1 MKILYVTTIGRTMN
15 FFQSFIK
22 ELANDGHSIDI
33 VTNESNSQVPDYYR
47 ESGCRIFH
55 ADFSRST
62 LSSGNIRA
70 YRQIKKL
77 VADGGYDVV
86 HCHTPVASAVT
97 RLACGKFR
105 KKTGLKVFYTA
116 HGFHFYKGA
125 PIKNWLVYY
134 PLEWFCSF
142 KTDTIVTINKED
154 YERAKKR
161 LHAKSVEHTPGV
173 GIDLDRFQN
182 ITVDRAKKRA
192 ELGIPED
199 AFMLIS
205 VGELN
210 ANKNHEVVIRALAQ
224 LKRPDIHYLIAG
236 RGGLDAYLKQLAVDL
251 GIGAHVHLPG
261 YRTDTTEL
269 FAVADVNVF
278 PSKREGLG
286 LAAIEGMAEGLPL
299 VCADNR
305 GTREYAS
312 GYDRD
317 DFHGVCT
324 SVEMYA
330 EAIKRLADD
339 RRLYE
344 EMSSIGP
351 SVAERFSVEN
361 VNKILHDSVYGF

>member
-15 FFQSFIK
+15 FFRSFIK

-33 VTNESNSQVPDYYR
+33 LTNESDSPVPDQYR
-47 ESGCRIFH
+47 ESGFKIYH
-55 ADFSRST
+55 ADFSRSVF
-62 LSSGNIRA
+62 SSGNFRA
-70 YRQIKKL
+70 FRQIKKL
-77 VADGGYDVV
+77 LADGGYDVV

-97 RLACGKFR
+97 RLACGKLR

-125 PIKNWLVYY
+125 PIKNWLIYF
-134 PLEWFCSF
+134 PMEWFCSF
-142 KTDTIVTINKED
+142 KTDTIITINKED

-161 LHAKSVEHTPGV
+161 LHAKIVVQTPGV
-173 GIDLDRFQN
+173 GINIDRFKN

-210 ANKNHEVVIRALAQ
+210 ANKNHEAVIRALAR
-224 LKRPDIHYLIAG
+224 LKRTDIHYLIAG
-236 RGGLDAYLKQLAVDL
+236 RGGLEAYLKKLAVEL
-251 GIGAHVHLPG
+251 GVGDYVHLPG
-261 YRTDTTEL
+261 YRTDTPEL

-286 LAAIEGMAEGLPL
+286 LAALEGMAEGLPL
-299 VCADNR
+299 ICADNR

-324 SVEMYA
+324 NIDMYA
-330 EAIKRLADD
+330 EAIKKLADD
-339 RRLYE
+339 RQLYE
-344 EMSSIGP
+344 EMSSVGP
-351 SVAERFSVEN
+351 AAAERFSVEN
-361 VNKILHDSVYGF
+361 VNEILHNSVYGF